1 MVDKPK
7 NQGESSHEK
16 RWEPI
21 RHVLHPAPEEEPRWP
36 ATIAILALGALYAV
50 LPPALLVGGHR
61 WLLLALVSFLLVP
74 TIIAH
79 RKGNHLLTEVLG
91 IILSS
96 VVTLALVWSLILL
109 IQVLPEHQIEPAQLL
124 RSAGAL
130 WIGNILV
137 FASWYW
143 RLDAGGPHSRSL
155 TPGHTDGAFLFPQMT
170 LSPELK
176 AAAGEEN
183 WSPNF
188 IDYLFLAFNTSTA
201 FSPTDTAPLSRWAK
215 LLMITQSMISLLVIA
230 LLAGRAVNIL

>member
-1 MVDKPK
+1 MDQPK
-7 NQGESSHEK
+7 NDNELARGK
-16 RWEPI
+16 RWDPI
-21 RHVLHPAPEEEPRWP
+21 RQVLSSPREEEPRWP
-36 ATIAILALGALYAV
+36 ATIALLALGGLYGV

-61 WLLLALVSFLLVP
+61 WLLLAVVSFLLVP

-79 RKGNHLLTEVLG
+79 RKGNHFLNEILG
-91 IILSS
+91 VILSS
-96 VVTLALVWSLILL
+96 VVTIALAWSLILL
-109 IQVLPEHQIEPAQLL
+109 IQVLPEHQIAPKQLL

-176 AAAGEEN
+176 AAAGEED

-215 LLMITQSMISLLVIA
+215 ALMITQSIISLLVIA

>member
-1 MVDKPK
+1 MDQPK
-7 NQGESSHEK
+7 NDNELARGK
-16 RWEPI
+16 RWDPI
-21 RHVLHPAPEEEPRWP
+21 RQVLSSPREEEPRWP
-36 ATIAILALGALYAV
+36 ATIALLALGGLYAV

-79 RKGNHLLTEVLG
+79 RKGNHFLNEILG
-91 IILSS
+91 VILSS
-96 VVTLALVWSLILL
+96 VVTIALAWSLILL
-109 IQVLPEHQIEPAQLL
+109 IQVLPEHEIAPKQLL

-176 AAAGEEN
+176 AAAGEED

-215 LLMITQSMISLLVIA
+215 ALMITQSIISLLVIA